1 VIFVTVGSMMP
12 FDRLILGMD
21 EWTREHPDQGVL
33 AQIGGGR
40 YVPQKMRW
48 TRMLSPSEFRDAV
61 RDASIMVAHAGMGS
75 FFVAM
80 EMQKSVVMLPRIAAK
95 GEHTTDH
102 QLHTLQ
108 WLREKPG
115 VYAAMSEEELAP
127 AIDKALNHGNVAT
140 SDFSSFAP
148 KAFLSN
154 IRRFLTQ

>member
-12 FDRLILGMD
+12 FDRLILSMD
-21 EWTREHPDQGVL
+21 NWTREHPDQDVL
-33 AQIGGGR
+33 AQIGGGS

-48 TRMLSPSEFRDAV
+48 TRMLSPNEFGDAV
-61 RDASIMVAHAGMGS
+61 RDASAIVAHAGMGS

-115 VYAAMSEEELAP
+115 VYAAMSEDELAL
-127 AIDKALNHGNVAT
+127 AIDRALNHANAKGD
-140 SDFSSFAP
+140 DFNRFAP
-148 KAFLSN
+148 NAFLLN